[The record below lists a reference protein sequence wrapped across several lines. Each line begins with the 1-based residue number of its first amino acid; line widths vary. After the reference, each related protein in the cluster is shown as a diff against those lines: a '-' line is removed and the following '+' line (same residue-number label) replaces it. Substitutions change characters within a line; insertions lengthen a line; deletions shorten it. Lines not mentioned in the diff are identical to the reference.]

1 MQACGRGLF
10 SYCYQVTG
18 YTFTALCPQKEVAP
32 MHLKLE
38 DVART
43 AVCVSFLTQ
52 AEENKTTPIMME
64 IRTHV
69 EYFNDTNSIIMVL
82 CSMRSFHANVMRS
95 TYPSWSAPSIW

>member
-1 MQACGRGLF
+1 
-10 SYCYQVTG
+10 
-18 YTFTALCPQKEVAP
+18 

-52 AEENKTTPIMME
+52 AEENKTTPTMME

-69 EYFNDTNSIIMVL
+69 EYFNDANGIIMVL
-82 CSMRSFHANVMRS
+82 CSMVAFMLTS
-95 TYPSWSAPSIW
+95 